1 MPPAAR
7 AAPAAS
13 PLRLDALLGLA
24 DDDAAEAL
32 AALVGAALEA
42 LARELGPPSC
52 YPANAAEGALGRLV
66 AAARWRR
73 ARRPWA
79 EAIRTDA

>member
-7 AAPAAS
+7 PAPAAS

-32 AALVGAALEA
+32 AALSGAALEA

-52 YPANAAEGALGRLV
+52 YPAKE
-66 AAARWRR
+66 ARWGR